1 VQVVAEVL
9 GDVFA
14 LQDGPSDVV
23 RTHVVENY
31 NIRLVRRVR

>member
-1 VQVVAEVL
+1 VWVVAQVL
-9 GDVFA
+9 CDVFA

-31 NIRLVRRVR
+31 NRVKRRR